1 MGLGSILGGIGGLLI
16 PGGNAISSA
25 IGSGLGSLIIDKKK
39 PKDAIK
45 NALIAGVGAKFFG
58 GAIQGSGIGSG
69 ITRGLGSMGL
79 GLGNFSGMGG
89 SFGGSVAGSAG
100 SAGSAVANS
109 AGQVIQETAM
119 QDLVQKG
126 AQQGAEK
133 GILSKVMG
141 GNPMMLYSGLA
152 ALGAVGELS
161 GSDQSMG
168 QDLYVDRYTG
178 RRFSTPE
185 ERDQYEDM
193 FREKQGFEYPDGT
206 PPRVQ
211 GFAQGGYIEGPG
223 TGRSDSIPAQIYQD
237 GQPVEDA
244 ALSDGE
250 FVMTSRAVQGAGNG
264 DREKGAA
271 NMYAMM
277 REFERGGV

>member
-25 IGSGLGSLIIDKKK
+25 IGSGLGSLVIDKKS

-69 ITRGLGSMGL
+69 ITKGLGSMGL

-89 SFGGSVAGSAG
+89 SFGGSVAGAAG
-100 SAGSAVANS
+100 SEVANS
-109 AGQVIQETAM
+109 AGQAIQETAM

-126 AQQGAEK
+126 AGQGAEK
-133 GILSKVMG
+133 GMMDKIMG
-141 GNPMMLYSGLA
+141 GNPMMMYTGLA
-152 ALGAVGELS
+152 ALGAVEELS
-161 GSDQSMG
+161 GSDQSIG
-168 QDLYVDRYTG
+168 EDLYVDRYTG
-178 RRFSTPE
+178 RRFGTPE

-193 FREKQGFEYPDGT
+193 FRKKQGFEYPDGT

-211 GFAQGGYIEGPG
+211 GFAMGGYIEGPG

-237 GQPVEDA
+237 GRPVEDA

-250 FVMTSRAVQGAGNG
+250 FVMTSRAVEGAGNG

-277 REFERGGV
+277 REFERGNA